1 MMIFMSIIKIK
12 FVSTIAAF
20 ESEIIMQLEFLKHFE
35 SQKQLSIRDQQ
46 KTIFCGTGDS
56 FASAQLGEVFSDFR
70 VKAVDPL
77 DMSKYKKLSSNHHLY
92 LISISGNTIS
102 NIKLARQSKNSTAI
116 TANPQSK
123 LANAC
128 DEIIPLKFDN
138 TGIQTAGSISFLA
151 SALTCISLVT
161 KFKVPNYHKLYKMA
175 FDVSKKPIHGRVYVL
190 GNLHSFPIA
199 MFCAAKLQEVLGADV
214 RYERIEQ
221 FSHMGIF
228 SSRKGDTVVIFEK
241 RNKHNEKLVRQI
253 KKCGLRP
260 ILIDPPTNDLI
271 GQVIFFI
278 FVSEFLSLHLAK
290 MKNKK
295 ECYFVSAKKLR
306 NASSSMI
313 Y

>member
-1 MMIFMSIIKIK
+1 MIFMSIIKIK
-12 FVSTIAAF
+12 FVYTIAAF
-20 ESEIIMQLEFLKHFE
+20 ESEILMQLEFLKHFE
-35 SQKQLSIRDQQ
+35 SQVQLSVQNQQ
-46 KTIFCGTGDS
+46 KAIFCGTGDS
-56 FASAQLGEVFSDFR
+56 FGSAQLGEVFSDFR
-70 VKAVDPL
+70 VKALDPL
-77 DMSKYKKLSSNHHLY
+77 DMSKYKRLLNNHRLY

-102 NIKLARQSKNSTAI
+102 NIKLARQSKIATAI

-128 DEIIPLKFDN
+128 DGIIHLKFNN
-138 TGIQTAGSISFLA
+138 TGIQTAGSVSFLA

-161 KFKVPNYHKLYKMA
+161 KFKMPNYVNLYKTA
-175 FDVSKKPIHGRVYVL
+175 FRVSKKTIRGRVYVL
-190 GNLHSFPIA
+190 GNLYSYPIT
-199 MFCAAKLQEVLGADV
+199 MFCAAKLQEVLGMDV

-221 FSHMGIF
+221 FSHMGLF
-228 SSRKGDTVVIFEK
+228 SSRKGDTVIIFEK

-253 KKCGLRP
+253 KKCGLHP
-260 ILIDPPTNDLI
+260 VLIDPPTNDPI

-290 MKNKK
+290 IKNKK
-295 ECYFVSAKKLR
+295 ECFFVSAKKLR

>member
-1 MMIFMSIIKIK
+1 M
-12 FVSTIAAF
+12 STIAAF
-20 ESEIIMQLEFLKHFE
+20 ESEIMMQLEFLEYFE
-35 SQKQLSIRDQQ
+35 PSKQLSIQNQQ
-46 KTIFCGTGDS
+46 KAIFCGAGDS
-56 FASAQLGEVFSDFR
+56 FVSAQLGEVFSDFR
-70 VKAVDPL
+70 IKALDPL
-77 DMSKYKKLSSNHHLY
+77 DISKYKRLLNDHHLY

-102 NIKLARQSKNSTAI
+102 NIQLARQSKISTAI

-128 DEIIPLKFDN
+128 DGIIHLKFDN
-138 TGIQTAGSISFLA
+138 TGIQTAGSISLLA

-161 KFKVPNYHKLYKMA
+161 KFKMPNYHKLYKMA
-175 FDVSKKPIHGRVYVL
+175 FKVSKKPIHGRVYVL
-190 GNLHSFPIA
+190 GNLYSFPIA
-199 MFCAAKLQEVLGADV
+199 MFCAAKLQEVLGADA

-221 FSHMGIF
+221 FSHMGLF

-253 KKCGLRP
+253 KKCGLHP
-260 ILIDPPTNDLI
+260 ILIDPPTNDPI

-290 MKNKK
+290 IKNKK
-295 ECYFVSAKKLR
+295 ECFFVAAKKLR

>member
-1 MMIFMSIIKIK
+1 MSIIKIK
-12 FVSTIAAF
+12 FVSTITAF
-20 ESEIIMQLEFLKHFE
+20 ESEITMQLEFLEHFQ
-35 SQKQLSIRDQQ
+35 SQKQLSIQNQQ
-46 KTIFCGTGDS
+46 KAVFCGTGDS
-56 FASAQLGEVFSDFR
+56 FASAQLGEVFSNFR
-70 VKAVDPL
+70 VKALDPL
-77 DMSKYKKLSSNHHLY
+77 DMSKYKKLLSNHHLY

-102 NIKLARQSKNSTAI
+102 NIQLARQSKISTAI
-116 TANPQSK
+116 TANPKSK
-123 LANAC
+123 LANVC
-128 DEIIPLKFDN
+128 NGIIPLKFDN

-161 KFKVPNYHKLYKMA
+161 RFKMPNYAKLYKMA

-190 GNLHSFPIA
+190 GNLYSYPIA

-221 FSHMGIF
+221 FSHMGLF
-228 SSRKGDTVVIFEK
+228 SSRKGDTVLIFEK
-241 RNKHNEKLVRQI
+241 KNNHNEKLVRQI
-253 KKCGLRP
+253 KKCGLHP
-260 ILIDPPTNDLI
+260 ILVDPQINDPI

-290 MKNKK
+290 IKNIK
-295 ECYFVSAKKLR
+295 ECFFVEEKKLR

>member
-1 MMIFMSIIKIK
+1 MSIIKIK

-20 ESEIIMQLEFLKHFE
+20 ESEIMMQLEFLKHFE
-35 SQKQLSIRDQQ
+35 PSKQLSIQNQQ
-46 KTIFCGTGDS
+46 KAIFCGTGDS

-70 VKAVDPL
+70 IKALDPL
-77 DMSKYKKLSSNHHLY
+77 DISKYKRLLNNHHLY

-102 NIKLARQSKNSTAI
+102 NIKLARQSKIATAI

-128 DEIIPLKFDN
+128 DSIIHLKFDN

-151 SALTCISLVT
+151 SALACISLVT
-161 KFKVPNYHKLYKMA
+161 TFKMPNYHKLYKTA
-175 FDVSKKPIHGRVYVL
+175 FKVSKKPIRGRVYVL
-190 GNLHSFPIA
+190 GNLHSHPIA

-221 FSHMGIF
+221 FSHMGLF
-228 SSRKGDTVVIFEK
+228 SSRKGDTIVIFEK
-241 RNKHNEKLVRQI
+241 RNKHNEKLVKQI
-253 KKCGLRP
+253 KKCGLHP
-260 ILIDPPTNDLI
+260 ILIDPPTNDPI

-278 FVSEFLSLHLAK
+278 FVSEFLSLHLAEI
-290 MKNKK
+290 KNKK
-295 ECYFVSAKKLR
+295 ECFFVESTKLR

>member
-1 MMIFMSIIKIK
+1 MSIIKIK
-12 FVSTIAAF
+12 FVSTISAY
-20 ESEIIMQLEFLKHFE
+20 ESEIMMQLEFLEQFQ
-35 SQKQLSIRDQQ
+35 SQKQISISEQQ

-70 VKAVDPL
+70 VKALDPL
-77 DMSKYKKLSSNHHLY
+77 DLSKYKKILQNHHLY
-92 LISISGNTIS
+92 FISISGNTIS
-102 NIKLARQSKNSTAI
+102 NINLAGQSKTSTAI
-116 TANPQSK
+116 TANPASRLGK
-123 LANAC
+123 VCHDA
-128 DEIIPLKFDN
+128 ISLKFRN

-161 KFKVPNYHKLYKMA
+161 KFKMPNSSKLFQMA
-175 FDVSKKPIHGRVYVL
+175 LKASKKPVSGRVYVL
-190 GNLHSFPIA
+190 GNLYSLPVA

-221 FSHMGIF
+221 FSHMGLF
-228 SSRKGDTVVIFEK
+228 SSKKGDTVLIFEK
-241 RNKHNEKLVRQI
+241 KNSHNEKLVRQI
-253 KKCGLRP
+253 KKCGLHP
-260 ILIDPPTNDLI
+260 ILVDPKTNDPI

-290 MKNKK
+290 IKNRT
-295 ECYFVSAKKLR
+295 ECFFVEQKRLR

>member
-1 MMIFMSIIKIK
+1 MSIIKIK

-35 SQKQLSIRDQQ
+35 SQKQLSVQNQQ
-46 KTIFCGTGDS
+46 KAIFCGTGDS

-70 VKAVDPL
+70 VKALDPL
-77 DMSKYKKLSSNHHLY
+77 DMSKYKRLLTNHLY

-102 NIKLARQSKNSTAI
+102 NIKLAKQSKISTAI

-128 DEIIPLKFDN
+128 NGIIHLKFDN

-161 KFKVPNYHKLYKMA
+161 KFKMPNYHKLYKTA
-175 FDVSKKPIHGRVYVL
+175 FEVSKKLVRGRVYVL
-190 GNLHSFPIA
+190 GNLYSFPIA

-221 FSHMGIF
+221 FSHMGLF

-241 RNKHNEKLVRQI
+241 RNKHNGKLVRQI
-253 KKCGLRP
+253 KKCGLHP
-260 ILIDPPTNDLI
+260 ILIDPPTNDPI

-290 MKNKK
+290 IKNKK
-295 ECYFVSAKKLR
+295 ECYFVAAKKLQ